1 MVICPQEE
9 CTGCAACFNVCSQ
22 QAISM
27 VEGENGHLFPEIDD
41 DKCVS
46 CKLCVKTCPNNKA
59 PEFHTPLASYVA
71 TAVDSQEA
79 ITSTS
84 AGIASVL
91 ARKIIED
98 RGIVYGAC
106 GWDCQHVHHIR
117 IASFDGIDK
126 LKGSKY
132 VQSAIEDSFKQL
144 KKDLEESLKVLFI
157 GTPCQVAGLYGFLR
171 KKYDNLYTVDL
182 ICHGVPSQKI
192 LTDALHDYLPKT
204 DLSQVKVAFRK
215 KEKGKSLYG
224 LFVNHNDGRSL
235 YRSVFP
241 NNEYIVGFLYGLF
254 YRESCYQCH
263 YAHPERVSDI
273 TIGDYWDRDKKITLK
288 NSGNGLS
295 MVIVN
300 TAKGEEVVE
309 KCSSMLDKTTGSYQD
324 FIKRNGQLHHPI
336 KKNRYYDTFE
346 ADYSL
351 KGFLGT
357 ASVCLKNEK
366 SLIKKQLLR
375 TRLSDFINRLPGA
388 RYLIKIIKN
397 LG

>member
-27 VEGENGHLFPEIDD
+27 VEGVNGHLFPRIDD
-41 DKCVS
+41 DKCVN
-46 CKLCVKTCPNNKA
+46 CKLCVKSCPNNKA

-71 TAVDSQEA
+71 TAIYSQEA

-91 ARKIIED
+91 ARKIIE
-98 RGIVYGAC
+98 GGGVVYGSC
-106 GWDCQHVHHIR
+106 GWDCQHVRHIR
-117 IASFDGIDK
+117 VTSFEDIDK

-132 VQSAIEDSFKQL
+132 VQSAIEDSFRQL
-144 KKDLEESLKVLFI
+144 KNDLDEGLKVLFV

-171 KKYDNLYTVDL
+171 KQYENLYTVDL

-192 LTDALHDYLPKT
+192 LTDALHDYLPKA

-224 LFVNHNDGRSL
+224 LFVNHNDGRTL

-254 YRESCYQCH
+254 YRESCYQCR

-273 TIGDYWDRDKKITLK
+273 TIGDYWDKEKKVVLK
-288 NSGNGLS
+288 NSKNGLS

-300 TAKGEEVVE
+300 TPEGESLVD
-309 KCSSMLDKTTGSYQD
+309 KSGSLIDKTKGDYQD
-324 FIKRNGQLHHPI
+324 FVIRNGQLHHPI
-336 KKNRYYDTFE
+336 KKNRYYESFA
-346 ADYSL
+346 ADYPL
-351 KGFLGT
+351 KGFLDA
-357 ASVCLKNEK
+357 ASSSLKDEVK
-366 SLIKKQLLR
+366 LLKKRLFRTRITGLIK
-375 TRLSDFINRLPGA
+375 RLPGTEW
-388 RYLIKIIKN
+388 IINKTRV
-397 LG
+397 LK

>member
-1 MVICPQEE
+1 MVICPREE
-9 CTGCAACFNVCSQ
+9 CTGCAACYNVCSH

-27 VEGENGHLFPEIDD
+27 VEGLNGHLFPEIDD

-46 CKLCVKTCPNNKA
+46 CKLCVKTCPNNNA
-59 PEFHTPLASYVA
+59 PDLRTPLASYVA
-71 TAVDSQEA
+71 TAIESKEA
-79 ITSTS
+79 LTSTS

-91 ARKIIED
+91 SRYIIES
-98 RGIVYGAC
+98 GGVVYGAC

-117 IASFDGIDK
+117 IASLDDIDK

-132 VQSAIEDSFKQL
+132 VQSAIEESFKQL
-144 KKDLEESLKVLFI
+144 KKDLEECLRVLFI
-157 GTPCQVAGLYGFLR
+157 GTPCQVAGLYGYLR
-171 KKYDNLYTVDL
+171 KKYDNLYTVDI
-182 ICHGVPSQKI
+182 ICHGVPSQKV

-224 LFVNHNDGRSL
+224 LFVNHNDGRKL

-273 TIGDYWDRDKKITLK
+273 TIGDYWDREKKIVLK
-288 NSGNGLS
+288 NSGDGLS

-300 TAKGEEVVE
+300 TPKGDALVE
-309 KCSSMLDKTTGSYQD
+309 KCSSLIDKTTGDYSD
-324 FIKRNGQLHHPI
+324 FVRRNGQLHHPI
-336 KKNRYYDTFE
+336 KKNAFYESFLIEYPKDGFKKAAQR
-346 ADYSL
+346 SL
-351 KGFLGT
+351 KGEIKRLRKELFRHWL
-357 ASVCLKNEK
+357 SSKYH
-366 SLIKKQLLR
+366 SL
-375 TRLSDFINRLPGA
+375 FG
-388 RYLIKIIKN
+388 
-397 LG
+397 